1 MRKERPNKLE
11 EIENVKREEES
22 ERRCL
27 RAAPGSRWI
36 LGEET
41 RVMLPVPTGPHSCT
55 MLEQNFTLEVI
66 FGPI

>member
-11 EIENVKREEES
+11 EIENVKREEEN

-36 LGEET
+36 LGEVT
-41 RVMLPVPTGPHSCT
+41 RAMPPVST
-55 MLEQNFTLEVI
+55 
-66 FGPI
+66 

>member
-11 EIENVKREEES
+11 EIENVKREEEN

-36 LGEET
+36 LGEVT
-41 RVMLPVPTGPHSCT
+41 RAMPPVPT
-55 MLEQNFTLEVI
+55 
-66 FGPI
+66 